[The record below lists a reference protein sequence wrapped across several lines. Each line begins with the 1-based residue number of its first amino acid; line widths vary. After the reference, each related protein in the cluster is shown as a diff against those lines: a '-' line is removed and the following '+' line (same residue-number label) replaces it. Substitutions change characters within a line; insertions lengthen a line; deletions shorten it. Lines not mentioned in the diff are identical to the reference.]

1 MPEVGKLKNIP
12 SISKIIIDC
21 NGVLNLSK
29 QLDVHKAMGPYCIP
43 NIVLKNGAE
52 EISQG
57 LSAILQC
64 SLNSGILPSDWRNT
78 KQRQADRFIKTAIS
92 QTGEH
97 RLV

>member
-43 NIVLKNGAE
+43 NFVLKNCAE
-52 EISQG
+52 ENL

-78 KQRQADRFIKTAIS
+78 NHRQAARFIKTAIS
-92 QTGEH
+92 QTGGH